1 VKPEVKLKARSRYQA
16 ILIDKIVENMTRQI
30 DRDILMAV
38 VKKAQERLV
47 EIDGGAVQQISGDI
61 ALALIRQLSKK

>member
-1 VKPEVKLKARSRYQA
+1 
-16 ILIDKIVENMTRQI
+16 VENMTRQI